1 MNENEKNITSIQ
13 AKKAKIRERYKG
25 VDPDQ
30 LEIIPARRQ
39 TDVFDD
45 EIYKRVA
52 VYARVSTDD
61 PRQTS
66 SYELQKNYYTDMVS
80 RHSNWDL
87 VDIYADEGISGTSLK
102 KRDHFNRM
110 IADCKAGKI
119 DLIVTKSVSRFARNI
134 VDCISVVRMLSAM
147 TPPVEVFFETEH
159 INTLNDKT
167 EMSLAFT
174 ATLAQEES
182 HTKSTI
188 MNASIEMRFSHG
200 IFLTPPLLG
209 YDRDEEG
216 NLVINEDEA
225 QTVRLIFFM
234 YLYGYT
240 CTQIAATLT
249 QLGRTTKKGNTNWSA
264 ASILGVLKNERHC
277 GDLVSRK
284 TYTPSY
290 LDHKSRKNRGERTQV
305 RSRDHHE
312 AIISRDDFIAV
323 QRLISNAKY
332 GNKGI
337 LPQLN
342 VMKEGALRGF
352 VSINPRWGAFTEND
366 YFEASASAY
375 TDDSSMESEIRP
387 IEAQGGSFDLRGFEI
402 ARSQFFNTAGRLCVT
417 ITNDS
422 VLFST
427 ECIRKFGETMFVELL
442 IHPSEHLLAV
452 RPSTKETRNSVRWAN
467 LSEVGTYHPRIVR
480 GAAFGKTLYGLFGW
494 TDGCKYRVRGVYRQ
508 RDKEKLLVFD
518 MRETE
523 VFIPKAVLAPEVS
536 EISEEVSF
544 VDGVSESA
552 LDERRNVI
560 AYPTAW
566 ATNFGTGFYRHA
578 QAREL
583 ATLEAKTAWKSME
596 EAQPYTEKMDIQVTA
611 PEMVVQNIHQ
621 IISDMKQEVG
631 GVDA

>member
-1 MNENEKNITSIQ
+1 M
-13 AKKAKIRERYKG
+13 
-25 VDPDQ
+25 
-30 LEIIPARRQ
+30 
-39 TDVFDD
+39 
-45 EIYKRVA
+45 
-52 VYARVSTDD
+52 
-61 PRQTS
+61 
-66 SYELQKNYYTDMVS
+66 
-80 RHSNWDL
+80 
-87 VDIYADEGISGTSLK
+87 
-102 KRDHFNRM
+102 
-110 IADCKAGKI
+110 
-119 DLIVTKSVSRFARNI
+119 
-134 VDCISVVRMLSAM
+134 
-147 TPPVEVFFETEH
+147 
-159 INTLNDKT
+159 
-167 EMSLAFT
+167 
-174 ATLAQEES
+174 
-182 HTKSTI
+182 
-188 MNASIEMRFSHG
+188 
-200 IFLTPPLLG
+200 
-209 YDRDEEG
+209 
-216 NLVINEDEA
+216 
-225 QTVRLIFFM
+225 
-234 YLYGYT
+234 
-240 CTQIAATLT
+240 
-249 QLGRTTKKGNTNWSA
+249 
-264 ASILGVLKNERHC
+264 
-277 GDLVSRK
+277 
-284 TYTPSY
+284 
-290 LDHKSRKNRGERTQV
+290 
-305 RSRDHHE
+305 
-312 AIISRDDFIAV
+312 

-352 VSINPRWGAFTEND
+352 VSINPRWGAFTEDD

-375 TDDSSMESEIRP
+375 TDDASMESEIKP

-452 RPSTKETRNSVRWAN
+452 RPSTKETRNAVRWAN
-467 LSEVGTYHPRIVR
+467 LSEVGTYHPRTVR

-544 VDGVSESA
+544 VDGVKESA

-566 ATNFGTGFYRHA
+566 AANFGTGFYRHA

-583 ATLEAKTAWKSME
+583 ATLEAETAWKSME
-596 EAQPYTEKMDIQVTA
+596 EAQPYTEKMDLQVTA

-621 IISDMKQEVG
+621 IISNMKQEVG